1 MNVVVV
7 MREPICDEMLDI
19 LQNPESGGEHLARS
33 AVVESV
39 REVRRGRWVVL
50 CRFLNNLDGGRGSGS
65 GGGDGGCGGTVGEKQ
80 VSDQVDELKHREE
93 RRLATRVSSLRSQ
106 LLGQVLFSS

>member
-1 MNVVVV
+1 MVEVM
-7 MREPICDEMLDI
+7 MREPIWDNLLDI
-19 LQNPESGGEHLARS
+19 LQKPESGGEHLVRS

-50 CRFLNNLDGGRGSGS
+50 SRFLEQSRWWWC
-65 GGGDGGCGGTVGEKQ
+65 GGGAVGEKQ
-80 VSDQVDELKHREE
+80 VSDQVDELKQREE

-106 LLGQVLFSS
+106 FL